1 MAYSLEEHMAE
12 CYRRAEEYRR
22 LYESATGQKRDIYWS
37 TMQHLL
43 LLANDLKRKLD
54 GPHRPNRK
62 RIKLKNE
69 SCR

>member
-1 MAYSLEEHMAE
+1 MPYNLEEHIAE

-22 LYESATGQKRDIYWS
+22 LYESTTGEKRDIIWA

-43 LLANDLKRKLD
+43 LLASDLKRKLD
-54 GPHRPNRK
+54 SPDRPARK

-69 SCR
+69 SAG